1 MAVKVNLL
9 RIGVVVLIV
18 AALIASRA
26 AAQENLVSLV
36 QALQD
41 AMSHGD
47 LDAAMAMYADDAE
60 FEFVGMGSLAG
71 QEQIRGYKEYIA
83 ALNTDLQYSD
93 CMAEGNT
100 VTCKLIKNDDMLRK
114 VTAGPVSHSIAFTFE
129 GGLIQKQAVTTP
141 PTSAKI
147 LGQTSGAFLGWV
159 KENHSEAMAKLFT
172 PEGQFVYSGEPDP
185 GVGPGGPTDHRWECS
200 DRAAVAVAW
209 GWRVA
214 AHRPGAEAQEGVQP
228 RAIREN
234 LEGRERG
241 GL

>member
-172 PEGQFVYSGEPDP
+172 PEGQFVYSGENGALVASLIPEWVP
-185 GVGPGGPTDHRWECS
+185 AALPITGGSALTEPLSLWLGVGGLLLIALELRLKRVFS
-200 DRAAVAVAW
+200 RA
-209 GWRVA
+209 R
-214 AHRPGAEAQEGVQP
+214 
-228 RAIREN
+228 
-234 LEGRERG
+234 
-241 GL
+241 